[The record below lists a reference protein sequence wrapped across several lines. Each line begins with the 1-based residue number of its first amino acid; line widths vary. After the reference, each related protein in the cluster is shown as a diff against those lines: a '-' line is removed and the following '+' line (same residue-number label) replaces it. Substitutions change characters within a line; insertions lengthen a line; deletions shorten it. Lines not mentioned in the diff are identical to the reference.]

1 MKETKNGSTSV
12 MMLITSM
19 LIFGTIGI
27 FRRHIPVSSGFLAFS
42 RGLLGTLFLLLF
54 LRLRGR
60 PFRIT
65 MGRRKALLFALS
77 GAAMGINW
85 ILLFEAYNF
94 TSVSIAT
101 LCYYMQ
107 PTIVILLSPLF
118 FRESLTPRKIL
129 CAAVSVFGM
138 VLVSGVIG
146 GAPAQGN
153 DLKGIVF
160 GLGAAALYA
169 SVVILNKKIGTA
181 DPYEKTVIQLFSAA
195 LVMLP
200 YLLLTR
206 DRSFI
211 GITGTTAVLLLTVG
225 LIHTGIAYVLYFGSM
240 DGVSA
245 QTIAL
250 LSYIDPVSALLFSA
264 AFLRE
269 SLTPEAVLGAILIL
283 GAAYAAGSA
292 AQVKGKK

>member
-1 MKETKNGSTSV
+1 MKETKNGSASV

-42 RGLLGTLFLLLF
+42 RGLFGTLFLLLF

-77 GAAMGINW
+77 GAAMGVNW
-85 ILLFEAYNF
+85 ILLFEAYNY
-94 TSVSIAT
+94 TSVSTAT

-107 PTIVILLSPLF
+107 PAIVILLSPLF
-118 FRESLTPRKIL
+118 FREPLTPRKIL

-146 GAPAQGN
+146 GVPAQGS
-153 DLKGIVF
+153 DLKGIAF

-169 SVVILNKKIGTA
+169 SVVILNKKTGTA

-195 LVMLP
+195 LIMVP
-200 YLLLTR
+200 YLLATR

-211 GITGTTAVLLLTVG
+211 GMTGTIAVLLLTVG

-250 LSYIDPVSALLFSA
+250 LSYIDPVSALIFSA

-283 GAAYAAGSA
+283 GAALLSH
-292 AQVKGKK
+292 